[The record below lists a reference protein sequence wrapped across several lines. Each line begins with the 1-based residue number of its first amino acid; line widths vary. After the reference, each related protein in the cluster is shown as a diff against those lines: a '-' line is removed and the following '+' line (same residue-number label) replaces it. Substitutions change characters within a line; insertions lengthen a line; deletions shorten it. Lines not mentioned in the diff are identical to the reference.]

1 MDDNDRYARG
11 LRERRAVLGR
21 AHVDRALGAATALD
35 RDFQH
40 LLTRYVWGEIW
51 TRPKLPRKTR
61 RLLVL
66 ATMVALNRLDEMRLH
81 LRAALQGGVS
91 RGEIRE
97 VLLQSAVYCGV
108 PAARAAFEV
117 ASEVLAET
125 GKGSARSRKRKAA
138 RVVRKRTR

>member
-1 MDDNDRYARG
+1 MDEKGRYARG

-21 AHVDRALGAATALD
+21 AYVDRALRAATDFD
-35 RDFQH
+35 RDFQQ

-51 TRPKLPRKTR
+51 TRPGLPRKTR

-66 ATMVALNRLDEMRLH
+66 STMVALNRLDELRLH
-81 LRAALQGGVS
+81 FRAALQGGVS
-91 RGEIRE
+91 PGEIQE

-117 ASEVLAET
+117 ASEVLAEAGPPT
-125 GKGSARSRKRKAA
+125 ARPRARRAA
-138 RVVRKRTR
+138 RVVPKRPR